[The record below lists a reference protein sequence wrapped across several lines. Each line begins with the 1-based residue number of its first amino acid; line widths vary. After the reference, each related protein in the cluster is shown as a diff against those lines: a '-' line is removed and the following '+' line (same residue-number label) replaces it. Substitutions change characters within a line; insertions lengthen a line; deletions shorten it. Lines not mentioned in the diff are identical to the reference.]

1 MEEGNPEEVLGQV
14 FHGRLLLRRDA
25 VATEDLESGMTPVG
39 KHGDQVFCNS
49 PSSQEH
55 LEDFFDP
62 RKVLS
67 LRSPFRST
75 KK

>member
-1 MEEGNPEEVLGQV
+1 MEEGGLNDIVAEVL
-14 FHGRLLLRRDA
+14 HRRLIFRRDA
-25 VATEDLESGMTPVG
+25 TTAEDLESEMTPVG
-39 KHGDQVFCNS
+39 EHGDQVFCNS
-49 PSSQEH
+49 PSGQEH

-67 LRSPFRST
+67 LRSHFRYA